1 MKRRDIDM
9 LHGPLSRNILM
20 YVIPV
25 ILTSYL
31 QLLFNAADLIVVG
44 QYCGS
49 ASVAAVGSSTPLVHL
64 FLNLFTGLSVGAGV
78 SVAHAIGAADPEN
91 VSRSVHTSMLTSLIS
106 GVFITIV
113 GVTFSPTML
122 RMMSTPENVLKLG
135 TVYLRIYFAGILFN
149 LVYNFSTSILRAA
162 GDTQSPLIILLAAGI
177 INVILNVIFVT
188 KFDLNVAGVA
198 LATTI
203 SQALSAV
210 AVVIVL
216 MNRKDACRFDPRKMR
231 IYTPQLIQLVRIGLP
246 AGVQSS
252 MFSISNV
259 MIQSSINSF
268 GDVMMSGNAAV
279 ANIEGFT
286 FATVNGFHMTALNF
300 VGQNAGARQY
310 DRIRKIFQLCMFYVT
325 IAGLFVGGMCYLFRR
340 QVLGLY
346 ITDSPAAIE
355 AGCLRMMFTTLPYF
369 MYGWLDTITGAIR
382 GLGASFVSMV
392 LSILGICGVRL
403 VWILGVFPLP
413 AFHTPFHLYLS
424 YPISWIITIAAQL
437 IAFIIVYQKRTKK
450 YAVN

>member
-1 MKRRDIDM
+1 MKPKDIDM
-9 LHGPLSRNILM
+9 LHGPLGRNIMM

-31 QLLFNAADLIVVG
+31 QLLFNAADLMVVG

-49 ASVAAVGSSTPLVHL
+49 MSVAAVGSSTPLIHL

-78 SVAHAIGAADPEN
+78 SVAHAIGAGDPE
-91 VSRSVHTSMLTSLIS
+91 SIFRSIHTSMLTSIIS
-106 GVFITIV
+106 GIFITIL
-113 GVTFSPTML
+113 GVIGSPAL
-122 RMMSTPENVLKLG
+122 LKMMSTPENILKLG
-135 TVYLRIYFAGILFN
+135 TVYLRIYFSGILFN
-149 LVYNFSTSILRAA
+149 LVYNFCTSILRAA
-162 GDTQSPLIILLAAGI
+162 GDTQSPLIILLAAGV

-188 KFDLNVAGVA
+188 RFDLNVAGVA

-216 MNRKDACRFDPRKMR
+216 MKRRDVCRFEPRKMK
-231 IYTPQLIQLVRIGLP
+231 IYLPQLIQLVRIGLP

-259 MIQSSINSF
+259 MIQASINSF

-279 ANIEGFT
+279 SNVESFT
-286 FATVNGFHMTALNF
+286 YATVNGFHMTALNF
-300 VGQNAGARQY
+300 VGQNVGAQQY
-310 DRIRKIFQLCMFYVT
+310 DRVKKVFRLCMVYVT
-325 IAGLFVGGMCYLFRR
+325 IAGMLVGGLGFFFRR
-340 QVLGLY
+340 QVLSLY

-355 AGCLRMMFTTLPYF
+355 AGCLRMIFTTLPYF
-369 MYGWLDTITGAIR
+369 IYGWLDTITGAIR
-382 GLGASFVSMV
+382 GLGASFLSML
-392 LSILGICGVRL
+392 LSILGICGIRL
-403 VWILGVFPLP
+403 VWILCIFSMP

-437 IAFIIVYQKRTKK
+437 TAFLIVYRKRTE
-450 YAVN
+450 ACPS